1 MFISTLTNDF
11 HIANTGKK
19 RRRFSD
25 RSTRAWEHMNALQI
39 EEDTQLT
46 QQLHLLPKKTRKDK
60 AKQNKTQHMNN
71 ANTGV
76 IPLNK
81 VLHGVQCCAVCRP
94 RNKSTQGAKADLVKV
109 PRVLHFLPYSM
120 TSSNLQQWMECC
132 RRCCSH
138 QNFMQLVQGSA

>member
-1 MFISTLTNDF
+1 
-11 HIANTGKK
+11 
-19 RRRFSD
+19 
-25 RSTRAWEHMNALQI
+25 MNALQI

-120 TSSNLQQWMECC
+120 TSSNLQQWMEMECC